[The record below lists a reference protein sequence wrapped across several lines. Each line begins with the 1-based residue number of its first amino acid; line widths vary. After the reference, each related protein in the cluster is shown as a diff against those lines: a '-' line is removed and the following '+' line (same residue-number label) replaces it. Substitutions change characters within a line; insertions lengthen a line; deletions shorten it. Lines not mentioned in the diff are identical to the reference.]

1 MAFKYGGSKEHYDY
15 NKQAWVDSEGRYMT
29 CGHTFTCGCYGK
41 LHAGEVAPWSQEY
54 IAQRAEQITRQAIRC
69 KDCECQGFTYVP
81 TKKGCGC
88 PVHSDCIH
96 DSNLVQ

>member
-69 KDCECQGFTYVP
+69 KDCDHSRERHEIEQPYPCHDCECQGFTYV
-81 TKKGCGC
+81 
-88 PVHSDCIH
+88 
-96 DSNLVQ
+96 